1 MSTHQIPRNCLLTPQ
16 FLLESLDLE
25 GFARTIECGPA
36 TRLAI
41 TRRPLMDEAVFPRNF
56 LKSYPQA
63 VRGEGC
69 FIYTSD
75 GQRYLDAAGG
85 AAVVTIGHG
94 VPEIASAMA
103 AQANRLAYVHSSQFQ
118 TSVVENFAERILAL
132 APHDMREG
140 GRVYFTSGG
149 SEATETALKLVRQYW
164 IERGQ
169 PKRFRVV
176 SRKQSYHGSTLGAL
190 SVSGNVRRR
199 EPFAPMLSEWG
210 HIPPCYCYRCPFGL
224 KYPECN
230 VDCAD
235 ELDRLLTRQDS
246 PEVAAFIF
254 EPVVGAT
261 LGAVSPP
268 EGYVQR
274 IAEICRRHGV
284 LLIADE
290 IMTGMGR
297 TGKPF
302 AVEHWGVSPDI
313 ILVGKGIASGYAPLG
328 AVIAAGNVVDAISH
342 GSGTFLH
349 GFTYNSHPV
358 SAAAGTAVLD
368 YIEREKLFARVA
380 PIGLELCA
388 ALESLKK
395 FSVVGDVRGKGLLY
409 GIEFVRDP
417 GTREPFPADA
427 RIGARIQADALES
440 GVMTYPTQGCA
451 DGQRGDHILIAPPFT
466 ITTQMIHM
474 IAQALE
480 GAIADLEKSHLAG
493 IGGSSGRN

>member
-1 MSTHQIPRNCLLTPQ
+1 MTDQ
-16 FLLESLDLE
+16 
-25 GFARTIECGPA
+25 
-36 TRLAI
+36 
-41 TRRPLMDEAVFPRNF
+41 AVFPRNF
-56 LKSYPQA
+56 LKAYPQA

-69 FIYTSD
+69 FIYTAD

-94 VPEIASAMA
+94 VAEIANAMA
-103 AQANRLAYVHSSQFQ
+103 DQASRLAYVHSSQFK
-118 TSVVENFAERILAL
+118 TTIAEKLAERILAL
-132 APHDMREG
+132 APREMHKG

-149 SEATETALKLVRQYW
+149 SEATETALKLARQYW

-169 PKRFRVV
+169 PKRFRVL
-176 SRKQSYHGSTLGAL
+176 SRRQSYHGSTLGAL

-210 HIPPCYCYRCPFGL
+210 YIPPCYCYRCPFGL
-224 KYPECN
+224 TFPECN

-235 ELDRLLTRQDS
+235 ELDRVLARGGSKD
-246 PEVAAFIF
+246 VAAFIF

-261 LGAVSPP
+261 LGAVPPP

-274 IAEICRRHGV
+274 LAEICHRHGI

-302 AVEHWGVSPDI
+302 AVEHWGVSPDV

-328 AVIAAGNVVDAISH
+328 AVIAAGSVVEAISH

-349 GFTYNSHPV
+349 GFTYNAHPV
-358 SAAAGTAVLD
+358 AAAAGNAVLD
-368 YIEREKLFARVA
+368 VLEREKLFQRVEPA
-380 PIGLELCA
+380 GAELCA
-388 ALESLKK
+388 ALEPLKK
-395 FSVVGDVRGKGLLY
+395 FSVVGDIRGKGLLY
-409 GIEFVRDP
+409 GIELVRDAK
-417 GTREPFPADA
+417 TREPFPADA
-427 RIGARIQADALES
+427 RIGARLQADALEA

-451 DGQRGDHILIAPPFT
+451 DGERGDHILIAPPFI
-466 ITTQMIHM
+466 ITTQMIQM
-474 IAQALE
+474 IASALE
-480 GAIADLEKSHLAG
+480 AAIADLEKSHLAA
-493 IGGSSGRN
+493 GGTSGHN